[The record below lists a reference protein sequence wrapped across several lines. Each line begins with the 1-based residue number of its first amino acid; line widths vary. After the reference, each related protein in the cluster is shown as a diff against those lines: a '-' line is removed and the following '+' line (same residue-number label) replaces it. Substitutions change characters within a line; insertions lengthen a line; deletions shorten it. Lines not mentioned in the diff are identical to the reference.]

1 MRAITNDVWRFR
13 NVNEFESLYM
23 VICSSYIY
31 LIIDKKIF
39 RSSRPGVFCKKVVLM
54 NFANFTGK
62 HLCESLF
69 LIKLEAWG
77 LQLYLKRDPVQLFS
91 YEFCEISKN
100 TFFKRTPPV
109 AASEYHL
116 SIKNI
121 VKNLRN

>member
-13 NVNEFESLYM
+13 KVNEFESLYV

-39 RSSRPGVFCKKVVLM
+39 RSSRPGVFCKKGVLR

-69 LIKLEAWG
+69 LIKLEAGG
-77 LQLYLKRDPVQLFS
+77 LQLYLKTDPG
-91 YEFCEISKN
+91 
-100 TFFKRTPPV
+100 T
-109 AASEYHL
+109 
-116 SIKNI
+116 I
-121 VKNLRN
+121 VFL

>member
-13 NVNEFESLYM
+13 KVNEFESLYM

-39 RSSRPGVFCKKVVLM
+39 RSSRPGVFCKKVVLR

-69 LIKLEAWG
+69 NKVGG
-77 LQLYLKRDPVQLFS
+77 LRPATLFKKRPWYSCFPMNFAKFLKTPFLKEHLRWLLLNIIYQLR
-91 YEFCEISKN
+91 I
-100 TFFKRTPPV
+100 
-109 AASEYHL
+109 
-116 SIKNI
+116 
-121 VKNLRN
+121 